1 MKELEKFLKVL
12 SDGMRTLAQGVEG
25 LAVKVDELSKAQSTP
40 PKPAPR
46 KTTKKSSKKSPKQ
59 TSKSTAKQDT
69 SADAVLA
76 IIKRY
81 KKGADVATLKQ
92 KTGFDDKKI
101 HNTIYKL
108 KKKGLVKSVG
118 KGVYT
123 QA

>member
-25 LAVKVDELSKAQSTP
+25 LAVKVDELAKTQSTP

-46 KTTKKSSKKSPKQ
+46 KKTKKSPKKTPKQ
-59 TSKSTAKQDT
+59 ASKFTAKQGT
-69 SADAVLA
+69 STDAVLA
-76 IIKRY
+76 IIKRS
-81 KKGADVATLKQ
+81 KKGVDVATLKQ

-101 HNTIYKL
+101 HNIIYKL
-108 KKKGLVKSVG
+108 KKKGLVKSVS

>member
-25 LAVKVDELSKAQSTP
+25 LAVKVDELAKAQSTP

-46 KTTKKSSKKSPKQ
+46 KTTKKSSKKVPKKA
-59 TSKSTAKQDT
+59 SKSTAKQGT
-69 SADAVLA
+69 STDAVLA
-76 IIKRY
+76 IIKRS
-81 KKGADVATLKQ
+81 KKGVDVATLKQ

-101 HNTIYKL
+101 HNIIYKL
-108 KKKGLVKSVG
+108 KKKGLVKSVS

-123 QA
+123 KA

>member
-25 LAVKVDELSKAQSTP
+25 LALKVDELANAQSTP

-46 KTTKKSSKKSPKQ
+46 KTTETSPKKAPKKQ
-59 TSKSTAKQDT
+59 TKSTAKQGT
-69 SADAVLA
+69 ATDAVLA

-81 KKGADVATLKQ
+81 KKGVDVATLKK

-101 HNTIYKL
+101 HNIIYKL

-123 QA
+123 TA

>member
-12 SDGMRTLAQGVEG
+12 SDGMRTLSQGVES
-25 LAVKVDELSKAQSTP
+25 LAVKVDELAKAQSTP

-46 KTTKKSSKKSPKQ
+46 KTTKKSSKKAPKK
-59 TSKSTAKQDT
+59 TSKTTAKQAT

-76 IIKRY
+76 IIKRF
-81 KKGADVATLKQ
+81 KKGVDVATLKQ

-108 KKKGLVKSVG
+108 KKKGLIKSVG

-123 QA
+123 KA

>member
-25 LAVKVDELSKAQSTP
+25 LAVKVDELAKAQSTP

-46 KTTKKSSKKSPKQ
+46 KKTKKSPKKAPKQ
-59 TSKSTAKQDT
+59 ASKFTAKQGT
-69 SADAVLA
+69 STDAVLA

-101 HNTIYKL
+101 HNIIYKL
-108 KKKGLVKSVG
+108 KKKGLVKSVS

>member
-25 LAVKVDELSKAQSTP
+25 LAVKVDELAKSQGTP

-46 KTTKKSSKKSPKQ
+46 KTTKKSSKKAPKK
-59 TSKSTAKQDT
+59 TSKSTAKQGT

-108 KKKGLVKSVG
+108 KKKGLIKSVN

-123 QA
+123 KA